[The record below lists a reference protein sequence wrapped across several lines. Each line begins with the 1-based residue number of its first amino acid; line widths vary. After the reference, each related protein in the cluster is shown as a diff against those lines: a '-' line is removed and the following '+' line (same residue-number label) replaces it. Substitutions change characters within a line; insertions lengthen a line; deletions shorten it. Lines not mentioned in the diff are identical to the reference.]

1 VVPSKS
7 NKVQS
12 RYTKI
17 QQKYKKKN
25 NQHTDKVQPR
35 YTKYNDNT
43 QHKDEN
49 KHYHQPEV
57 SIDIDKT
64 SMLYATL
71 RSERKKTSYIE
82 IQAGQADGGKTI
94 DRQDRSCHF
103 KDDEI

>member
-1 VVPSKS
+1 MVPSKS

-35 YTKYNDNT
+35 YTKIQR

-71 RSERKKTSYIE
+71 RSERKKTSYME
-82 IQAGQADGGKTI
+82 IQTGQADGRKTI
-94 DRQDRSCHF
+94 DRQVMSF
-103 KDDEI
+103 

>member
-1 VVPSKS
+1 MVPSKS

-17 QQKYKKKN
+17 QLKYKKKN

-35 YTKYNDNT
+35 YTKIR

-64 SMLYATL
+64 TVLYATV
-71 RSERKKTSYIE
+71 RSERKKTSYME
-82 IQAGQADGGKTI
+82 IQTSQANRGKI
-94 DRQDRSCHF
+94 
-103 KDDEI
+103 